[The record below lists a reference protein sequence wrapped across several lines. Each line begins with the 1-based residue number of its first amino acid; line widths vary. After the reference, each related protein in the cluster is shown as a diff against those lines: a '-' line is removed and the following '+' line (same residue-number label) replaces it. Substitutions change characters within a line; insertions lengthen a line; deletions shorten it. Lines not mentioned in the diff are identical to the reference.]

1 MCPWDDQGVLTFAVG
16 AMFNNSSKTATHV
29 VPPCH
34 SERQPENEPRRLKSG
49 CARNKMALDDSSTR
63 SCDFRQRPYH
73 LCATRPS
80 KEEPAVKND
89 DNHTA
94 AAGAAAAAA
103 ASTITICGHDEALRV
118 IFPKLA
124 GNLAQ
129 LLLK

>member
-1 MCPWDDQGVLTFAVG
+1 MIAALAVAILG
-16 AMFNNSSKTATHV
+16 RGCTTYALRGHQK
-29 VPPCH
+29 
-34 SERQPENEPRRLKSG
+34 KSPH
-49 CARNKMALDDSSTR
+49 N
-63 SCDFRQRPYH
+63 
-73 LCATRPS
+73 
-80 KEEPAVKND
+80 VKND